1 MKEKTTEMVD
11 YPLRGNTDFNT
22 DFNTMKQSTK
32 FNLLAILF
40 AFIGII
46 TLGGL
51 GNIAAQQHFYW
62 FPLVVNLGVY
72 GFIVYHLFKRG
83 KEE

>member
-1 MKEKTTEMVD
+1 MT
-11 YPLRGNTDFNT
+11 
-22 DFNTMKQSTK
+22 QSTK
-32 FNLLAILF
+32 FNLLAVLF

-62 FPLVVNLGVY
+62 LAFVANLGVY
-72 GFIVYHLFKRG
+72 AFLVYKIFKKG
-83 KEE
+83 QEGE

>member
-1 MKEKTTEMVD
+1 MT
-11 YPLRGNTDFNT
+11 N
-22 DFNTMKQSTK
+22 STK

-51 GNIAAQQHFYW
+51 GNAAVKVANFYW
-62 FPLVVNLGVY
+62 FPFIVNLGVY